1 VLTGT
6 SILSLGSKRIYQRW
20 PPPATILNPFQ
31 DHSPGRARQD
41 LCRNQKAMICPISKR
56 FLRHPSL
63 NSPPSSRLVSPACRA
78 YPADSDK
85 AYIRRSM
92 LANTVRGDVAQDRD
106 VAPSSKLN
114 DRRHTARMESLR
126 TSESNETKYNRRQRL
141 PHVVATNRAFLGV
154 SNAYRSIESP
164 SGRNLF
170 RRQQPAS

>member
-1 VLTGT
+1 VQFQSRRQYNVNTAET
-6 SILSLGSKRIYQRW
+6 MQR
-20 PPPATILNPFQ
+20 
-31 DHSPGRARQD
+31 R
-41 LCRNQKAMICPISKR
+41 
-56 FLRHPSL
+56 
-63 NSPPSSRLVSPACRA
+63 VSWL
-78 YPADSDK
+78 
-85 AYIRRSM
+85 M
-92 LANTVRGDVAQDRD
+92 LAEGHLTRVRFSGDVAQDHA
-106 VAPSSKLN
+106 VAGSGKLN